1 MEGWVEGEYCLG
13 GAGLGRK
20 GADSGALPCG
30 GALVVVPTGEILLP
44 LSA

>member
-1 MEGWVEGEYCLG
+1 MWAREEHSSG

>member
-1 MEGWVEGEYCLG
+1 MWTEGEHRSG
-13 GAGLGRK
+13 EAGLGRK

-30 GALVVVPTGEILLP
+30 EALEVVPTGEILLP